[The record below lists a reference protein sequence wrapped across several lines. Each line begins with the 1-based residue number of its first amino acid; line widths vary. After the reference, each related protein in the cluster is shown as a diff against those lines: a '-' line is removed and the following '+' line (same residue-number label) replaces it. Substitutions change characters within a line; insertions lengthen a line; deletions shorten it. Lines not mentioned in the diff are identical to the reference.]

1 MSDST
6 RFLPFAGRLLIG
18 GIFLMSGLT
27 KISAYAGIT
36 AAISGAGLPFA
47 SLGFCVA
54 LVVEIGLGLLLV
66 LGYRTRAVALGLAI
80 WCVVTAVFFHRNFA
94 DQNMM
99 IQFLKNMMI
108 AGGLLQI
115 VHFGAG
121 AVSLDHRRRART
133 GSDVDR
139 YQQHASAR

>member
-1 MSDST
+1 MNATSMNASTMNAATANAAT

-18 GIFLMSGLT
+18 GIFLMSGLS
-27 KISAYAGIT
+27 KLPAYTYIT

-47 SLGFCVA
+47 PLGFAVA
-54 LVVEIGLGLLLV
+54 LVVEIGLGLLLAI
-66 LGYRTRAVALGLAI
+66 GYRTRAVAFGLAI

-99 IQFLKNMMI
+99 IHFLKNLMM

-121 AVSLDHRRRART
+121 AVSLDARAGR
-133 GSDVDR
+133 
-139 YQQHASAR
+139 

>member
-1 MSDST
+1 MSHST

-36 AAISGAGLPFA
+36 TAISGAGLPFA

-66 LGYRTRAVALGLAI
+66 LGYHTRAVALGLAI

-99 IQFLKNMMI
+99 I

-121 AVSLDHRRRART
+121 AVSLDNRRRART
-133 GSDVDR
+133 RSAVDG
-139 YQQHASAR
+139 